1 MFQGVLSSEEGG
13 GCVGKLPE
21 SDVWDL
27 CETGRGVWV
36 GSAVSVAGAW
46 TWGTRRLEKVESG
59 LLSRQVHI
67 EAKYMILEQA
77 GLLVLSPGPAT

>member
-1 MFQGVLSSEEGG
+1 M
-13 GCVGKLPE
+13 
-21 SDVWDL
+21 
-27 CETGRGVWV
+27 